1 MIVYELRESKIGKNY
16 IVKTV
21 LIRSLPTLAAVS
33 IPGRVVVNTKNMMK
47 ESLDFSTKF
56 FYSLKKLCLCSK
68 TYCCY
73 DFLSNKLILSCE
85 VLNKLTIKG
94 SGEVTIADYRK
105 LLDGTESV
113 TSTNCRISTKNLCVA
128 FHEHKKRIIFSV
140 PKRRVQSERIQTLR
154 LKVQILNV
162 RGFRSIV
169 CCLIYFSE

>member
-1 MIVYELRESKIGKNY
+1 MIVYELREGKSGKNY

-56 FYSLKKLCLCSK
+56 SYTLKNLCLCSK

-85 VLNKLTIKG
+85 VLNKLTIKE

-128 FHEHKKRIIFSV
+128 FHEHKKGLSFLYRNRANTNSSIESSNSECKRFSFNCML
-140 PKRRVQSERIQTLR
+140 SNL
-154 LKVQILNV
+154 L
-162 RGFRSIV
+162 F
-169 CCLIYFSE
+169 